1 MVTGNELLIEEVV
14 NTIRKFVR
22 TIYNDTYQMNRKYG
36 LTGPQSAVL
45 RALAKHGPLSS
56 VALSRQ
62 LYVTPSNITGIID
75 RLEKKELVQRIKKV
89 GDRRIALITLT
100 DKGSDV
106 GKTLPDPIETKLI
119 SELADLE
126 PEHIRILALVMNQIL
141 GLVDAQNARPDL
153 LGGNIPPG
161 PNQNNEAPQ

>member
-1 MVTGNELLIEEVV
+1 MVTENELLIEEVV

-36 LTGPQSAVL
+36 LTGPQSSVL
-45 RALAKHGPLSS
+45 RTLVKHGPLSS
-56 VALSRQ
+56 AALSRR

-106 GKTLPDPIETKLI
+106 GLTLPDPIETKLI

-126 PEHIRILALVMNQIL
+126 PEHTRILALVMNQIL
-141 GLVDAQNARPDL
+141 GLVDAQNASTDL
-153 LGGNIPPG
+153 LGTNIPPG
-161 PNQNNEAPQ
+161 TDQIN